1 MLSSVLSGN
10 ENNIAFSCTLKAT
23 LILIT
28 TLLNILISLGLM
40 FIQKATKALKKLLI
54 KSVALS
60 NPLPTEKFTN
70 LYKPPYF
77 GMTFISHPQIAIS
90 NALTIIPDYC

>member
-23 LILIT
+23 VILIT

-40 FIQKATKALKKLLI
+40 FIQKATKALKETADKE
-54 KSVALS
+54 SCS
-60 NPLPTEKFTN
+60 F
-70 LYKPPYF
+70 KPAPYRKV
-77 GMTFISHPQIAIS
+77 H
-90 NALTIIPDYC
+90 